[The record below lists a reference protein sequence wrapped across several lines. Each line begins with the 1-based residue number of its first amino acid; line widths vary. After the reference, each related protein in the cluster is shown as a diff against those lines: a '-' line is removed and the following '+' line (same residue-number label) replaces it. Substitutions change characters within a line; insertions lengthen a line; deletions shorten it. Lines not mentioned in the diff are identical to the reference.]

1 MNFIPY
7 GRQYIDNQDISLVS
21 KSLRQDLIT
30 TGYYVKRFENKILKF
45 LKTKYAVSCSS
56 GTSALHLSL
65 IAINLRKDDVI
76 IMPAINFIAAYNVAR
91 LMDAK
96 ILLADVDPVTGQ
108 MTPKTLLECIR
119 VNKLKKIKAI
129 ITMYL
134 GGYPENVIEFYN
146 IKKKFNCYLIE
157 DACHAFGAKYIYK
170 KKYLPVGCC
179 KHSDISTFSLHPV
192 KTVTTGEGG
201 LISTND
207 KDLANKIILFRSHG
221 IERKKFHW
229 QYNIKSLGLNYRLS
243 DINCALGI
251 SQLKKINKFINYR
264 KKIFNIYKKKLEVLK
279 NIITIPTYNSK
290 NIPSH
295 HLFVISINFNKIK
308 KTKND
313 LLVFL
318 KKNKIIGQFHYIP
331 IYKFDLFNKKD
342 YFLKNSEKYF
352 KNNLSLPIFYN
363 LNLKKQ
369 IFIVN
374 TLKNFFKKFN

>member
-1 MNFIPY
+1 
-7 GRQYIDNQDISLVS
+7 
-21 KSLRQDLIT
+21 
-30 TGYYVKRFENKILKF
+30 
-45 LKTKYAVSCSS
+45 
-56 GTSALHLSL
+56 
-65 IAINLRKDDVI
+65 
-76 IMPAINFIAAYNVAR
+76 
-91 LMDAK
+91 
-96 ILLADVDPVTGQ
+96 
-108 MTPKTLLECIR
+108 
-119 VNKLKKIKAI
+119 
-129 ITMYL
+129 
-134 GGYPENVIEFYN
+134 
-146 IKKKFNCYLIE
+146 
-157 DACHAFGAKYIYK
+157 
-170 KKYLPVGCC
+170 LPVGCC